1 MTLVPRPLAGHIV
14 GRQKTRVSRLVRD
27 ELLSPAGE
35 FHGVR
40 LPMRVLVLSSVFP
53 SEARATYGVFV
64 RERVRHV
71 AACCE
76 VVVVAPIPW
85 WPFNRWIRGR
95 EYVGMPLVERQDGLT
110 VYHPRFV
117 CLPGVGKCFDGM
129 LCFLSL
135 LPFIAWLRRRFPF
148 DLIDAHFTYPDGL
161 AGVLLGRVFGLP
173 TVVTVRGTHDV
184 RHSGYA
190 LRRPQI
196 RFALRAAAGVI
207 TVSESLRRFVAS
219 LGLREGD
226 VRVIPNGVDRSRFFP
241 SDRRA
246 AREALGLPP
255 DRVILLAVGNLVEGK
270 GHHRVVET
278 LPALLARCP
287 DLLYVALGNGG
298 SGGGYRRLL
307 QGLVARHGLGE
318 HVRIVPPR
326 PHGEVRL
333 WMAAADLFCLATRSE
348 GWCNAIAEALACG
361 LPVVTTRVGGN
372 AEQVREGRDGFLVP
386 FWDERA
392 FCDALLRALEAP
404 WDREEIARRAAG
416 GGWDRAAV
424 DIVAEFRRVLDWA
437 LAPRAESETVAASDR
452 LEIPPR
458 VFPG

>member
-1 MTLVPRPLAGHIV
+1 
-14 GRQKTRVSRLVRD
+14 
-27 ELLSPAGE
+27 
-35 FHGVR
+35 
-40 LPMRVLVLSSVFP
+40 MRVLVLSSVFP
-53 SEARATYGVFV
+53 SEARPTYGVFV

-71 AACCE
+71 AASCE
-76 VVVVAPIPW
+76 VVVVAPIAW

-95 EYVGMPLVERQDGLT
+95 GYVGMPLVERQDRLT
-110 VYHPRFV
+110 VYHPRFL
-117 CLPGVGKCFDGM
+117 CLPGVGKCSDGM
-129 LCFLSL
+129 LYFLSL
-135 LPFIAWLRRRFPF
+135 LPFVAWLRRRFPF

-161 AGVLLGRVFGLP
+161 VGVLLGRVFGLP

-207 TVSESLRRFVAS
+207 AVSESLRRFVAS
-219 LGLREGD
+219 LGLREGNL
-226 VRVIPNGVDRSRFFP
+226 RVIPNGVDRSRFFP

-255 DRVILLAVGNLVEGK
+255 DRVILLAVGSLVEGK

-278 LPALLARCP
+278 LPALLAGCP
-287 DLLYVALGNGG
+287 DLLYVALGDGG
-298 SGGGYRRLL
+298 LGGGYRRLL
-307 QGLVARHGLGE
+307 EDMVAHRGLGE

-326 PHGEVRL
+326 PHDEIRL
-333 WMAAADLFCLATRSE
+333 WMTAADLFCLATRSE

-372 AEQVREGRDGFLVP
+372 AELVQEGRDGFLVP
-386 FWDERA
+386 FWDERG
-392 FCDALLRALEAP
+392 FCDAVLRALEAP

-416 GGWDRAAV
+416 RGWDRV
-424 DIVAEFRRVLDWA
+424 GEEIVGEFQRALGWA
-437 LAPRAESETVAASDR
+437 LTPRAESDTAGSG
-452 LEIPPR
+452 PPTH
-458 VFPG
+458 